1 MKKYRSHGRRMSEV
15 ERCEFTTI
23 QLEAEQGVSSFFE
36 EYSGDFLSC
45 DEKGTTDTF
54 DKKKNV
60 EFVIPQ

>member
-1 MKKYRSHGRRMSEV
+1 MSEV